1 MPLRYYLIGF
11 CLLLAFL
18 TGACKTSATNES
30 IQYEYLVV
38 ERQGGGQLDFRIYPG
53 DSRSTLNVFVSS
65 SNFQPVDRRFQLHID
80 SENVDA
86 FDDFYKAL
94 NGQLPL
100 TGKKAASKGLT
111 GTWLSLRFVRGNRQT
126 EVSNL
131 DLMRRF
137 EVLETL
143 VRSSIEN

>member
-1 MPLRYYLIGF
+1 MQLRHYLLCS
-11 CLLLAFL
+11 CLLLALL
-18 TGACKTSATNES
+18 TGACKSAAPNET

-100 TGKKAASKGLT
+100 SGIKVASKGLT
-111 GTWLSLRFVRGNRQT
+111 GTWLNFRFVRGNRQT
-126 EVSNL
+126 EVSNP
-131 DLMRRF
+131 DLFRRF
-137 EVLETL
+137 EVFENL
-143 VRSSIEN
+143 VRSSINN